1 MSIMDLKGIKNNPK
15 RNGFDLSERVAF
27 TAKVGEL
34 LPIMTKEVLPG
45 DKFKINIK
53 AFSRTVPLNTAAY
66 TTIREYYDVFFVP
79 NRLLWNRFDQFITQ
93 MPNNQHSAGF
103 NAIETGT
110 LDQQPYFDFDEIIRT
125 LYAISTETS
134 GEFSHNFFG
143 YNKSKLSAKL
153 LNYLGYG
160 NIQHY
165 IDHYRDNGT
174 STQSTYNPAV
184 NPFPLCAY
192 QKIYQDFYRNNQW
205 EESNPQSYN
214 FDFVS
219 QYTNKNLSAYNAYD
233 TGMFDLRYA
242 NYKKDLF
249 TGLMPNA
256 QFSPTASFASVASNP
271 NADMLYAFATNGSQ
285 ANATGSSLSINNG
298 VLSASVHGGSR
309 QMDTLRIYNDYLG
322 KLSIVA
328 LRQAE
333 ALQKWNEI
341 SQANKYD
348 YKHQLEAHWGVKVS
362 NSRSGLCEYLGGTS
376 STLDIDGVDNT
387 NITARDDNGTQINK
401 AVVAGKGIGANSG
414 FVDFEAQEHGILM
427 VIYHAI
433 PELDYVN
440 YGINALNTKTKPTD
454 YAIPEL
460 DSIGMQEVPLIQLT
474 NDERLFSGL
483 TTENGFLQQQ
493 YPMKSIGYAP
503 RYYDYKT
510 SVDTIKGAFID
521 TYSDWVSPM
530 TRDYIYNYL
539 KKTYD
544 ETVGSYLTY
553 TFFKVNPNILF
564 PIIGEEATNDVSTD
578 HLLIN
583 ASFDVKAVR
592 NLDYNGL
599 PY

>member
-34 LPIMTKEVLPG
+34 LPIVTKEVLPG

-79 NRLLWNRFDQFITQ
+79 NRLIWNRFDQFITQ
-93 MPNNQHSAGF
+93 MPNNQHSSGF
-103 NAIETGT
+103 GANDFGT
-110 LDQQPYFDFDEIIRT
+110 ITQQPYFDFDDIIRT
-125 LYAISTETS
+125 LYTISTEESGFATS
-134 GEFSHNFFG
+134 IFG
-143 YNKSKLSAKL
+143 QNKAKLSAKL

-165 IDHYRDNGT
+165 LDNWT
-174 STQSTYNPAV
+174 SEYPNNTQYTYNPAI

-205 EESNPQSYN
+205 EESNPQCYN

-219 QYTNKNLSAYNAYD
+219 QSTNKYLSSYNAYD

-256 QFSPTASFASVASNP
+256 QFSPTASFATIAS
-271 NADMLYAFATNGSQ
+271 TNGELPYRFARNGDQ
-285 ANATGSSLSINNG
+285 SLADADRGNLKMYNG
-298 VLSASVHGGSR
+298 LLQNSDGVNRSENI
-309 QMDTLRIYNDYLG
+309 DTLRIYTEQLG
-322 KLSIVA
+322 RLSVIA

-333 ALQKWNEI
+333 AMQKWNEI

-440 YGINALNTKTKPTD
+440 YGISPLNTKTKPTD

-474 NDERLFSGL
+474 NDERLFSNYA
-483 TTENGFLQQQ
+483 NGP
-493 YPMKSIGYAP
+493 YPMKSIGFAP

-510 SVDTIKGAFID
+510 AVDTIKGAFME

-539 KKTYD
+539 INTYT
-544 ETVGSYLTY
+544 ETTGSYLTY

-583 ASFDVKAVR
+583 SSFDIKAVR